1 MQVQISTDNHIAGS
15 EELTREVEA
24 VVEGAL
30 GRFSDWLTR
39 VEVHL
44 SDENSS
50 AKSRGDDKRCVME
63 ARPEGHQPLSV
74 SHQGATLAQA
84 LGGAAKKLAR
94 LLDGT
99 KGRLDDPKGNTSFA
113 G

>member
-1 MQVQISTDNHIAGS
+1 
-15 EELTREVEA
+15 LTREVEA
-24 VVEGAL
+24 VVEGTL
-30 GRFSDWLTR
+30 SRFNDWLTR

-44 SDENSS
+44 SDENSI
-50 AKSRGDDKRCVME
+50 AKTGDEDKRCVME
-63 ARPEGHQPLSV
+63 ARPAGSQPISV

-94 LLDGT
+94 HL
-99 KGRLDDPKGNTSFA
+99 RAA